1 MHRWCSASHYTHSL
15 RVAVKGTGIFLGT
28 VLKCLP
34 QDWPVSLGSFSPVS
48 EKLRTYCGRLINRKT
63 AEQPAKWEG
72 VLSECWIHGW
82 SERGEESGP
91 LLDGEEELVWILQ
104 KRARYPLCPRR
115 EIFWE
120 LFSVSDALK
129 WKFTGKHCQETR
141 ICMPSAQ
148 WCNSITLDVLLNL

>member
-1 MHRWCSASHYTHSL
+1 M
-15 RVAVKGTGIFLGT
+15 KGTGIFLGT

-72 VLSECWIHGW
+72 VLFSAGFGW

-91 LLDGEEELVWILQ
+91 LLDGEEEL
-104 KRARYPLCPRR
+104 A
-115 EIFWE
+115 
-120 LFSVSDALK
+120 
-129 WKFTGKHCQETR
+129 
-141 ICMPSAQ
+141 
-148 WCNSITLDVLLNL
+148 